1 MQTQLLETCNSIKIA
16 SEEKMA
22 LKARVKELE
31 GIVELKNNEL
41 IGLAQ
46 NVDKIQTKQ
55 GEFERIY
62 TEKNNL
68 RVQNLENIISD
79 LREQLQQ
86 ALTTNEQL
94 QSSNKNI
101 SDAQNEL
108 ITKLKKVTNF
118 FLSSPSHPIFIA
130 EWRP

>member
-31 GIVELKNNEL
+31 DIVELKNNEL

-130 EWRP
+130 E

>member
-130 EWRP
+130 E

>member
-31 GIVELKNNEL
+31 DIVELKNNEL
-41 IGLAQ
+41 IELAQ

-130 EWRP
+130 E